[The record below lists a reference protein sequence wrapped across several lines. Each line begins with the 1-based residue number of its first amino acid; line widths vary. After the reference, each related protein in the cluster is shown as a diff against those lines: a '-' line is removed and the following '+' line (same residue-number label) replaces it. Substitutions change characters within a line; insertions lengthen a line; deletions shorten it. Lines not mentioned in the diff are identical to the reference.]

1 VGLDDNG
8 ETYHHPMMNLALEFA
23 RGLSIDARA
32 NWIRSD
38 VYRETSIFVGNDA
51 QAACA
56 HPVIHR
62 RRDSPWDRL
71 FRMASLLET
80 VTTEIGDAMR
90 KKDQASLAPLR
101 MLKAAIMN
109 KEVEKGR
116 SLDEAESLQV
126 VNVLVK
132 QRRDSAEQFSAAGRQ
147 ELADRELSEI
157 RFLERYLPP
166 AADAATVNAAIDSA
180 IAETGAAGAKDM
192 GKVMKAVMA
201 KLAGM
206 SVDGRVVSD
215 AVKKRLV

>member
-1 VGLDDNG
+1 
-8 ETYHHPMMNLALEFA
+8 
-23 RGLSIDARA
+23 
-32 NWIRSD
+32 
-38 VYRETSIFVGNDA
+38 
-51 QAACA
+51 
-56 HPVIHR
+56 
-62 RRDSPWDRL
+62 
-71 FRMASLLET
+71 MASLLET

-101 MLKAAIMN
+101 MLKAALMN

-116 SLDEAESLQV
+116 SLDDAESLQV

-206 SVDGRVVSD
+206 SVDGRMVSD